1 MSEQRYAIDQFV
13 EDYTLVTDNEF
24 EAYSE
29 TMEMAK
35 EHETVSALS
44 DQMRDEFESYIA
56 GVVERERELGHEIG
70 ALLIS
75 EMLMNWGSSAFDRI
89 ASHYL
94 EKAAEL

>member
-1 MSEQRYAIDQFV
+1 MTEQRYAIDQFV

-24 EAYSE
+24 QAYSE
-29 TMEMAK
+29 TMEMTK

-75 EMLMNWGSSAFDRI
+75 QMLMNWGSDAFDRI
-89 ASHYL
+89 ARHYL
-94 EKAAEL
+94 EKAAQ

>member
-13 EDYTLVTDNEF
+13 EDYTLVTDNQF

-29 TMEMAK
+29 IMELTK
-35 EHETVSALS
+35 EYESISALS
-44 DQMRDEFESYIA
+44 DQLRDQFESYIA
-56 GVVERERELGHEIG
+56 DVAERESELGHEIG

-75 EMLMNWGSSAFDRI
+75 QLLMNWGSSAFDRI

-94 EKAAEL
+94 EKAGE

>member
-1 MSEQRYAIDQFV
+1 MSEQRYAVDQFV

-29 TMEMAK
+29 TMELTK

-75 EMLMNWGSSAFDRI
+75 QMLMNWGSDAFDRI
-89 ASHYL
+89 ARHYL
-94 EKAAEL
+94 EKAAE

>member
-1 MSEQRYAIDQFV
+1 MSEQRLAVDQFV

-29 TMEMAK
+29 TMEMTK

-44 DQMRDEFESYIA
+44 DQMRDEFESYIS

-75 EMLMNWGSSAFDRI
+75 QMLIGWGSRAFDQI
-89 ASHYL
+89 ARHYL
-94 EKAAEL
+94 EKAAE

>member
-13 EDYTLVTDNEF
+13 EDYTLVTDNQS

-29 TMEMAK
+29 VMELTK
-35 EHETVSALS
+35 EYESISALS
-44 DQMRDEFESYIA
+44 DQLRDQFESYIA
-56 GVVERERELGHEIG
+56 DVAERESELGHEIG

-75 EMLMNWGSSAFDRI
+75 QLLMNWGSSAFDRI

-94 EKAAEL
+94 EKAGE

>member
-1 MSEQRYAIDQFV
+1 MTEQRYAIDQFV

-29 TMEMAK
+29 TMEMTK
-35 EHETVSALS
+35 EYETVSALS
-44 DQMRDEFESYIA
+44 DQMEDEFESYIS

-75 EMLMNWGSSAFDRI
+75 QMLMNWGSDAFDQI
-89 ASHYL
+89 ARHYL
-94 EKAAEL
+94 EKAAE

>member
-44 DQMRDEFESYIA
+44 DQMRDEFESYIS

-75 EMLMNWGSSAFDRI
+75 QMLIGWGSSAFDRI

-94 EKAAEL
+94 EKAAE

>member
-13 EDYTLVTDNEF
+13 EDYTLVTDNQS

-29 TMEMAK
+29 VMELTK
-35 EHETVSALS
+35 EYESISALS
-44 DQMRDEFESYIA
+44 DQLRDQFESYIA
-56 GVVERERELGHEIG
+56 DVAERESELGHEIG

-75 EMLMNWGSSAFDRI
+75 QLLMNWGSSTFDRI

-94 EKAAEL
+94 VKAGE